1 VRLPLPGT
9 THQQKTLNEMQNRFP
24 LPTITSIK
32 SMKSRN
38 NTKLVNEARGFARL
52 EQFVSTVL
60 SANTAIAI
68 PLVPRFL

>member
-1 VRLPLPGT
+1 
-9 THQQKTLNEMQNRFP
+9 M
-24 LPTITSIK
+24 K